1 MKKAFDLKAI
11 FHPVQL
17 TLGSCWKT
25 ILLFSL
31 PIIVSY
37 LLQQV
42 YSISDAAIVGQTLT
56 ADEVA
61 GVTDTTPL
69 VFVFLQFAFGSSA
82 GFCAVTSCRV
92 GTHDDQGV
100 RRSLA
105 TQFVLSTVLTV
116 VLTALALALLNPM
129 LAWINVTPDS
139 PAVYNAAHTYCMII
153 FSGIGAQ
160 LFYNFICSFLR
171 SMGDS
176 ATPLLFLLFSTVLN
190 VGLDL
195 LFILAFH
202 WGVAGAAIATVAAQL
217 ISTFACFFYAFS
229 KYPQL
234 RLVAEAANP
243 QGDVLWGGGAD
254 TLAAYNDY
262 FEPYVCANDEF
273 IGAAYKDPNGYWIG
287 ESPLPMVFIYNKT
300 MLSEDE
306 VPTTWEGLCDENLK
320 GKIAYCS
327 PSKSGSAY
335 TQLCT
340 MLFSQPTI
348 DEGWALVEKFIA
360 NLDGKLQD
368 SSGNCHK
375 LVASGEYALGVTI
388 EKSAVLYNDNPD
400 IGYVYPEKNS
410 AVPDG
415 VALIKGCPNE
425 ENAKLFIDFVTSA
438 ECQTAQNADWARRP
452 VRSDVAPQGLCSLD
466 DCNVGN
472 YDFDYAAANRDSI
485 KEKFNDLIAG

>member
-153 FSGIGAQ
+153 FSGNFDHDIISSGCQKLGNIRFERNTRIDIQ
-160 LFYNFICSFLR
+160 LFHYNIFRVNVILDR
-171 SMGDS
+171 NL
-176 ATPLLFLLFSTVLN
+176 AHTTFS
-190 VGLDL
+190 
-195 LFILAFH
+195 
-202 WGVAGAAIATVAAQL
+202 
-217 ISTFACFFYAFS
+217 C
-229 KYPQL
+229 
-234 RLVAEAANP
+234 
-243 QGDVLWGGGAD
+243 
-254 TLAAYNDY
+254 
-262 FEPYVCANDEF
+262 
-273 IGAAYKDPNGYWIG
+273 
-287 ESPLPMVFIYNKT
+287 VFI
-300 MLSEDE
+300 DR
-306 VPTTWEGLCDENLK
+306 
-320 GKIAYCS
+320 
-327 PSKSGSAY
+327 KS
-335 TQLCT
+335 
-340 MLFSQPTI
+340 
-348 DEGWALVEKFIA
+348 V
-360 NLDGKLQD
+360 
-368 SSGNCHK
+368 
-375 LVASGEYALGVTI
+375 V
-388 EKSAVLYNDNPD
+388 
-400 IGYVYPEKNS
+400 
-410 AVPDG
+410 
-415 VALIKGCPNE
+415 
-425 ENAKLFIDFVTSA
+425 
-438 ECQTAQNADWARRP
+438 
-452 VRSDVAPQGLCSLD
+452 
-466 DCNVGN
+466 
-472 YDFDYAAANRDSI
+472 
-485 KEKFNDLIAG
+485 